1 MAIQSTGP
9 IDIRQVQQ
17 AHSRFQ
23 TRHALMVQR
32 EAEQAGRFGVQH
44 VHDHPDFKPRTG
56 NLQKK
61 TSHKVLVRRGGKI
74 LRLQNTAS
82 YAHAIDLGAKPH
94 VIRPRRARALRF
106 ITRGKLVFARKVN
119 HPGNKP
125 YRFLYNAADAAGR
138 VLKRGLEE
146 GMEREARRF

>member
-1 MAIQSTGP
+1 MNAGP
-9 IDIRQVQQ
+9 IDIGSVQR
-17 AHSRFQ
+17 AHSKFQ
-23 TRHALMVQR
+23 TRHALMVQK
-32 EAEQAGRFGVQH
+32 AATQAGRFAEQH
-44 VHDHPDFKPRTG
+44 VQDHPTFTPRTG

-74 LRLQNTAS
+74 LRIQNTAK
-82 YAHAIDLGAKPH
+82 YAAAIDLGAKPH
-94 VIRPRRARALRF
+94 VIRPRKARALRF

-125 YRFLYNAADAAGR
+125 YRFLYRATNAAGR
-138 VLKRGLEE
+138 VLGKELTE